1 MPKINLLSKEIAELI
16 AAGEVIDRPCSVIK
30 ELIENSIDSGA
41 TAITAEIKN
50 GGTTY
55 MRISD
60 NGCGISEEDIRTAF
74 LRHATSKVKEKCDL
88 DKILTLGFRGE
99 ALASIAAVSRVE
111 VLTKVKGEQFGTH
124 YIIEGSEEKLI
135 EQCGCPDGTMIIIR
149 DIFYNVPAR
158 QKFLKKDV
166 TEGNA
171 VSSVIA
177 KLALSHPDIS
187 FKFIRDNRQDIMTP
201 GDNDSYSAVY
211 AVLGRA
217 FADSLIPVDY
227 TYEGIRVSGYT
238 VKPLSAGSNRKLQNF
253 FVNRRFVK
261 SVTCTVSLEEAYRNV
276 IMTGKFP
283 SCVIN
288 LDIPPETIDVNVHPT
303 KIEVRFSDEKTV
315 FDAVYFAVK
324 NAVMS
329 YDIMKNEKKE
339 APPEPIKKVDYS
351 VKVTPVVPTYT
362 KSDQLSLSSE
372 RKSLEVSAEKA
383 DEVKPV
389 ATKNTEVIEKPFEEP
404 KIESLKTDIPK
415 DTEFKYISQKA
426 FQKREEP
433 APKEEV
439 VKEEKKLPEYRVIGE
454 FLKTYILV
462 ECENELI
469 VIDKHAAHERIL
481 FEKLKA
487 SDEGFSSQLL
497 ATPESVLL
505 TPEQRA
511 VVEENR
517 EVIENTG
524 FTFSFSEN
532 NEAVITGIPTIFD
545 IDDMAEI
552 FCEIAD
558 NLSENR
564 NDPQSARLDEIYH
577 SMACKAA
584 IKAHDRNDIKE
595 LEHLVKQVLSD
606 DRIRYCP
613 HGRPVLSVI
622 TEKEL
627 EKRFKRVL

>member
-149 DIFYNVPAR
+149 DIFFNVPAR

-217 FADSLIPVDY
+217 FADSLIHVDY

-288 LDIPPETIDVNVHPT
+288 IDIPPETIDVNVHPT

-372 RKSLEVSAEKA
+372 RKPLEVSSEKA
-383 DEVKPV
+383 SEVKPV
-389 ATKNTEVIEKPFEEP
+389 VTKHTEVHEKPFEEP
-404 KIESLKTDIPK
+404 KIESLKTDIPR

-433 APKEEV
+433 APEREA

-487 SDEGFSSQLL
+487 ADNGFSSQLL

-517 EVIENTG
+517 EIVENTG

-532 NEAVITGIPTIFD
+532 NEVLITGIPTVFD
-545 IDDMAEI
+545 IDDTAEI

-564 NDPQSARLDEIYH
+564 NNPQSARLDEIYH

-584 IKAHDRNDIKE
+584 IKAHDKNDIRE

-613 HGRPVLSVI
+613 HGRPVISVI

-627 EKRFKRVL
+627 EKKFKRVL